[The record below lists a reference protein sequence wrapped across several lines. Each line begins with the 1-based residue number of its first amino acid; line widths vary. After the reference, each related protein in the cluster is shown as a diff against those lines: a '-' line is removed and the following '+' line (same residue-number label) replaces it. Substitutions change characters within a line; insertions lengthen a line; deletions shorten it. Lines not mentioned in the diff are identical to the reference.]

1 MRQNFFDSTVYLK
14 INFQSFRILK
24 FLKTRLDIG
33 SWIRKN
39 IQIRIRHPEE
49 NIQIQIRHPDKNIQ
63 IRIRHPDKN
72 ILTTGN
78 HNMCTRN
85 STLRIWRAINTF
97 SVKYELITAR
107 SKTILIYIDTICIPT
122 TQCEDSLR
130 IYKLLNNLQLERRHC
145 SLQSWARDNF

>member
-14 INFQSFRILK
+14 IHFQSFRILK
-24 FLKTRLDIG
+24 SFKTRLDPG

-72 ILTTGN
+72 ILRTGN

-107 SKTILIYIDTICIPT
+107 VV
-122 TQCEDSLR
+122 
-130 IYKLLNNLQLERRHC
+130 KL
-145 SLQSWARDNF
+145 F